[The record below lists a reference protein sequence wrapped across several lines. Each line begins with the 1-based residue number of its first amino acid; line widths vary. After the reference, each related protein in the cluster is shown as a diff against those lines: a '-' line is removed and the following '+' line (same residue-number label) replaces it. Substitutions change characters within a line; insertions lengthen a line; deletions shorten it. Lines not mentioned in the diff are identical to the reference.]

1 MNIIEWLF
9 NPWVII
15 IVVVSVVAGN
25 IAALKYSA
33 KVKLDHLDKRKTD
46 LDKLNE
52 LSRQKAE
59 AEAEAEQSDATEQD
73 KEETSDKTKAD

>member
-1 MNIIEWLF
+1 MIEWLF

-15 IVVVSVVAGN
+15 FVVVSVVAGN

-33 KVKLDHLDKRKTD
+33 KVKLDYLDKRKSD

-52 LSRQKAE
+52 LSRDKAKNEATTDTQEQKTA
-59 AEAEAEQSDATEQD
+59 
-73 KEETSDKTKAD
+73 DKTKAD